1 MIYKTPTGEEISFE
15 MKDMNTARAR
25 RDSYILLN
33 EIEALKRK
41 HFKDGKVD
49 IDMVVVDFIYP
60 EIDGEV
66 KCRYKELFEQML
78 TGELDKINYELT
90 DENSQRLMLLATEV
104 LGNFF
109 IKMGYSKPSSQEL

>member
-33 EIEALKRK
+33 ELENLKRK
-41 HFKDGKVD
+41 HLKDGKVD
-49 IDMVVVDFIYP
+49 IDMVVIDFIYP
-60 EIDGEV
+60 ETDGKVE
-66 KCRYKELFEQML
+66 CRYKELFEQML
-78 TGELDKINYELT
+78 TGELDKINYDLT
-90 DENSQRLMLLATEV
+90 DENSQRLMLLAMEV

-109 IKMGYSKPSSQEL
+109 LKMGYFKPNSQG